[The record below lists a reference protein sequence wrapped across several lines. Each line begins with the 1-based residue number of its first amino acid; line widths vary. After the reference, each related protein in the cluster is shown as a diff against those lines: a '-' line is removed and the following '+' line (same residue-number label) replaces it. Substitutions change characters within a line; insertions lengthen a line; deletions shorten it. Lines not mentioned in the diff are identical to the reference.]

1 NAVAE
6 TIFKAVK
13 TEFINTTR
21 FYTIEQLEIE
31 LKMYINW
38 YNNERLHAGLNYQR
52 ECKINCVSR
61 ERTTLL
67 HSLFFI

>member
-1 NAVAE
+1 M
-6 TIFKAVK
+6 FKAVK

-38 YNNERLHAGLNYQR
+38 YNNERIHAGLNGSV
-52 ECKINCVSR
+52 K
-61 ERTTLL
+61 
-67 HSLFFI
+67 

>member
-1 NAVAE
+1 QLIDKVIDVFNINRSLSRKGNPYDNAVAE

-38 YNNERLHAGLNYQR
+38 YNNERLHAGL
-52 ECKINCVSR
+52 
-61 ERTTLL
+61 
-67 HSLFFI
+67 